1 MELILC
7 RTMLGKLPLVSTS
20 FANLT
25 TDDSLEAVSI
35 ATDYEKL
42 IPIHYFYFPM
52 ILQVLRTQG
61 PKVPCNGAA
70 KEPHIVLECVL
81 ASAVQLFSK
90 LCSVVSVEQ
99 AWKEVFPWRA
109 ALELGG
115 LVARQEARKAPTT
128 GPPGGVN
135 S

>member
-1 MELILC
+1 
-7 RTMLGKLPLVSTS
+7 MLGKLPLVSTS

-25 TDDSLEAVSI
+25 TDESLEAVSI

-52 ILQVLRTQG
+52 ILQVLRTRG

-70 KEPHIVLECVL
+70 KEPHIALECVL
-81 ASAVQLFSK
+81 ASAAKQRFETSFL
-90 LCSVVSVEQ
+90 VSVEQ
-99 AWKEVFPWRA
+99 
-109 ALELGG
+109 
-115 LVARQEARKAPTT
+115 
-128 GPPGGVN
+128 

>member
-1 MELILC
+1 MLG

-25 TDDSLEAVSI
+25 TDDGLEAVSI

-70 KEPHIVLECVL
+70 KKPHIVLECVL

-128 GPPGGVN
+128 GVPGVN

>member
-1 MELILC
+1 MLG

-25 TDDSLEAVSI
+25 TDDGLEAVSI

-81 ASAVQLFSK
+81 ASTVQL
-90 LCSVVSVEQ
+90 
-99 AWKEVFPWRA
+99 VFETLFRCFRRTS
-109 ALELGG
+109 LE
-115 LVARQEARKAPTT
+115 
-128 GPPGGVN
+128 GGV
-135 S
+135 SLARGA